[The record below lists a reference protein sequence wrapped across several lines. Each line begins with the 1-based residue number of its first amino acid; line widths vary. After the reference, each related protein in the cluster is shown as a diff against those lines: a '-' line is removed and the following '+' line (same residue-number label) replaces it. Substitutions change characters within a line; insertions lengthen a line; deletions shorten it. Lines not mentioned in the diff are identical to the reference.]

1 MIIFVNERNEI
12 KDVNV
17 TKDASLRPYEIA
29 ESDLNP
35 FTNWPVAKICCYKV
49 GLTPETVTEI
59 VGTEDVTYTD
69 LDENGE
75 LVEVTET
82 REIKETRETGKYII
96 TMMTP
101 YVDSRI
107 IEHIEQ
113 LGKQVETNSADIL
126 TTQDAVCESSMV
138 AEERFL
144 EVETALCETSMD
156 TEERFAMSDERIL
169 EIETALCDLS
179 MVMFSE

>member
-12 KDVNV
+12 KDVDV
-17 TKDASLRPYEIA
+17 TKDTSLRPYEIA

-59 VGTEDVTYTD
+59 VGSEDVTYTD
-69 LDENGE
+69 LEGN
-75 LVEVTET
+75 EVTET

-126 TTQDAVCESSMV
+126 TTQDAVCESSMI
-138 AEERFL
+138 AEEKFL
-144 EVETALCETSMD
+144 EVETALCETTMD

-179 MVMFSE
+179 MLMV

>member
-12 KDVNV
+12 KDVNISSDE
-17 TKDASLRPYEIA
+17 TLTAYEIA
-29 ESDLNP
+29 DGDLNP
-35 FTNWPVAKICCYKV
+35 FANWSVAKICCYRV
-49 GLTPETVTEI
+49 DLTPET
-59 VGTEDVTYTD
+59 DD
-69 LDENGE
+69 DM
-75 LVEVTET
+75 TET
-82 REIKETRETGKYII
+82 GRYFI

-126 TTQDAVCESSMV
+126 TTQDAVCESSIV

-179 MVMFSE
+179 MLMM

>member
-1 MIIFVNERNEI
+1 MIIFVNDRNEI
-12 KDVNV
+12 KDVDV
-17 TKDASLRPYEIA
+17 TKDQALKAYEIA
-29 ESDLNP
+29 DSDLNP
-35 FTNWPVAKICCYKV
+35 FANWPVAKICCYKV
-49 GLTPETVTEI
+49 GLTPETVTEV

-69 LDENGE
+69 LEGN
-75 LVEVTET
+75 EVTET
-82 REIKETRETGKYII
+82 REITETKETGRYFIS
-96 TMMTP
+96 MMTP

-126 TTQDAVCESSMV
+126 ITQDAVCESSIV

-144 EVETALCETSMD
+144 EVETALCESSMD
-156 TEERFAMSDERIL
+156 TEERFAMSDERML

-179 MVMFSE
+179 MLMV